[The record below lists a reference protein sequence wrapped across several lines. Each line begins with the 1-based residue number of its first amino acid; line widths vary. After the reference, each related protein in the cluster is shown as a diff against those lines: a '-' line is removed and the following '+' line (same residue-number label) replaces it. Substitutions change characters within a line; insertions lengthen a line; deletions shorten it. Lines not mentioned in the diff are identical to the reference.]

1 MGVFVK
7 PNNRVEKGN
16 IICTYSD
23 LPTTSVHGIDHDYH
37 FQVLSGA
44 KTIHYDGFRV
54 KHCQL
59 GPLVNDISFTC
70 FVKTVADAVKHED
83 RSMFKYVF
91 STHSRF
97 RERCNS
103 SVRTLKTSLILI
115 ATKRVADGH
124 ACHVLL
130 TWLVVDAGKLR
141 RLSHSQD
148 TS

>member
-23 LPTTSVHGIDHDYH
+23 FPTTSVHGIDPDYH

-44 KTIHYDGFRV
+44 KSIHYYGFRV

-70 FVKTVADAVKHED
+70 FVKVVADAVKHED
-83 RSMFKYVF
+83 RSMLKYVF

-103 SVRTLKTSLILI
+103 SVRMLKTSLILI
-115 ATKRVADGH
+115 ATEPICG
-124 ACHVLL
+124 
-130 TWLVVDAGKLR
+130 
-141 RLSHSQD
+141 S
-148 TS
+148 